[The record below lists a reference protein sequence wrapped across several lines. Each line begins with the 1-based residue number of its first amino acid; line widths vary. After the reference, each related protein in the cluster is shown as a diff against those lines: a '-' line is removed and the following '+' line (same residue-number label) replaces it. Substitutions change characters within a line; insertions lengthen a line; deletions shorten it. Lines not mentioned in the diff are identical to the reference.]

1 MMDTSTELGDQSF
14 SSLLNQMSPSCPM
27 PKRPVDAETD
37 IVNLLMKINLLCR
50 LVIWVQL
57 FMKEEVMHMQQ
68 IKQGLLRLE
77 KSGKM

>member
-37 IVNLLMKINLLCR
+37 IVNENKPVMPASDLGA
-50 LVIWVQL
+50 VIYERESDAYAANQAGSVTARKKW
-57 FMKEEVMHMQQ
+57 
-68 IKQGLLRLE
+68 
-77 KSGKM
+77 